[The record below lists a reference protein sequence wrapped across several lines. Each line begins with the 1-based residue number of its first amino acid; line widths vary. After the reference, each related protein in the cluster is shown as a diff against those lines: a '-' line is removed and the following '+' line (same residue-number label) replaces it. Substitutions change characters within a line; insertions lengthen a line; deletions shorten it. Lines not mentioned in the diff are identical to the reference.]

1 MGPNISLLKFNH
13 GSGCLAFVE
22 IKYMKIKVS
31 EFLVQKFTVN
41 ANLQEGKQ
49 CPSRYIVVDTLKFT
63 TYLVN
68 I

>member
-1 MGPNISLLKFNH
+1 
-13 GSGCLAFVE
+13 
-22 IKYMKIKVS
+22 MKIKVS